1 MDPNRVLLP
10 NLDPN
15 PTPRLN
21 AKASS
26 FVGDSFSLWRS
37 WSPSAS
43 VPAVIIQ
50 PALNAKASSYM
61 ASKDFQESKVHD
73 PSMVNCDL
81 VSMGDLL
88 KRIDD
93 RAFPGDFEIL
103 QG

>member
-15 PTPRLN
+15 PTPR
-21 AKASS
+21 
-26 FVGDSFSLWRS
+26 
-37 WSPSAS
+37 
-43 VPAVIIQ
+43 
-50 PALNAKASSYM
+50 LNAKASSYM